1 VFADPFGLNL
11 PDDEHSADEERWL
24 LLGVNLSD
32 QILLVVHTY
41 RTDEIIRIISAR
53 KATHNEKAIYLNR
66 ARK

>member
-24 LLGVNLSD
+24 LLGVNLSE

-41 RTDEIIRIISAR
+41 RTGEIIRIISAR
-53 KATHNEKAIYLNR
+53 KATHNEKANYLKR